1 MSEAEVRGALC
12 DEKAEEEGLWGTIAV
27 FVALFLLS
35 VCYSATV
42 TFFKVRGRDF
52 RWEGLPVGG
61 GGASGQASFVGW
73 WGIIDGR
80 LWDIKIGLW
89 WKKEGL
95 PVAGGGASDGE
106 GGASGGRR
114 RGFRWG
120 GRGFRSGVFC
130 WMVGDYRRKVMGY
143 KDRLMVEKGGTS
155 GVSRRGFRWEEEGLP
170 VGGEGLPVG
179 GGGASSQGSSIGWR
193 GGLKME
199 GYGMEGEGYGGK
211 GRDFRWEGVGLPVG
225 GVFCWMGGCFRRKVD
240 GGHLVPMH

>member
-1 MSEAEVRGALC
+1 MRGALC

-61 GGASGQASFVGW
+61 TSGGRGGGASGQASFVGW

-95 PVAGGGASDGE
+95 PV
-106 GGASGGRR
+106 
-114 RGFRWG
+114 
-120 GRGFRSGVFC
+120 
-130 WMVGDYRRKVMGY
+130 
-143 KDRLMVEKGGTS
+143 
-155 GVSRRGFRWEEEGLP
+155 
-170 VGGEGLPVG
+170 
-179 GGGASSQGSSIGWR
+179 
-193 GGLKME
+193 
-199 GYGMEGEGYGGK
+199 
-211 GRDFRWEGVGLPVG
+211 
-225 GVFCWMGGCFRRKVD
+225 
-240 GGHLVPMH
+240 